1 MKAGSSVRSRR
12 VSGANPSLY
21 HVSGVLGGDGG
32 LYVDPPALAAMA
44 GDRPIASPVVRW
56 QARRQPSVTNLRH
69 ETLRIDDPLALALL
83 VLLDGTRARPELVA
97 ALAAQLPESERAN
110 AGERVATYLSHF
122 ALHGLLTA

>member
-1 MKAGSSVRSRR
+1 
-12 VSGANPSLY
+12 
-21 HVSGVLGGDGG
+21 VLGGDGG